1 MPDARRLDAD
11 ALRGW
16 PLPSPSDDGDKE
28 ERGRVLIVGGSPETP
43 GALLLAAVAA
53 LRAGAGKLAL
63 AAGES
68 IARQIALLI
77 PESRVI
83 GLPETPDG
91 GIAAEAA
98 ACLAPLRGRVDALL
112 VGPGMRDDAATAALV
127 RRLLEDF
134 PDAALL
140 LDAGAMGVV
149 RQPDAV
155 GCPPHF
161 VDGSDLPEEDTENGG
176 NARNAAQGEA
186 KDDMSSAL
194 RPGWRFPRP
203 VLLTPHAG
211 EMAHLTGAPKDE
223 LLADQGRVARQAA
236 RHWNAIVA
244 FKGATTWI
252 ASPDGALRCHPGG
265 CAGLATSGSGD
276 TLAGIVAGLAAR
288 GASLEQACAW
298 GVVLH
303 AMAGERLSAQ
313 VGPVGFLAREIPDQ
327 IPALMA
333 MLAAVKP

>member
-1 MPDARRLDAD
+1 MSDAVRLDAD
-11 ALRGW
+11 ALRDW

-63 AAGES
+63 AAGDS
-68 IARQIALLI
+68 IARQVAIRV
-77 PESRVI
+77 PEARVI
-83 GLPETPDG
+83 GLPETIEGD
-91 GIAAEAA
+91 IAPSAA
-98 ACLAPLRGRVDALL
+98 TPLQSMRGRVDALL
-112 VGPGMRDDAATAALV
+112 VGPGMRDTVATVSLV
-127 RRLLEDF
+127 RRLVDDF

-149 RQPDAV
+149 RQ
-155 GCPPHF
+155 
-161 VDGSDLPEEDTENGG
+161 S
-176 NARNAAQGEA
+176 
-186 KDDMSSAL
+186 
-194 RPGWRFPRP
+194 GWRFPRP

-211 EMAHLTGAPKDE
+211 EMAHLTGANKDE
-223 LLADQGRVARQAA
+223 LLADQGRVARDAA
-236 RHWNAIVA
+236 QRWNAVVA

-265 CAGLATSGSGD
+265 CAGMATSGSGD
-276 TLAGIVAGLAAR
+276 TLAGIVSGLAAR
-288 GASLEQACAW
+288 GAPLEQACAW

-303 AMAGERLSAQ
+303 AMAGERLSEQ

-333 MLAAVKP
+333 MLC